1 MAWGRLLQLGK
12 PLTRS
17 SISEFTPV
25 WWRSFSSF
33 PQSAMETF
41 ESGAQVTRSSN
52 GDGLDAVTCGRGDK
66 KTKRGKRFK
75 GSFGNPREQRG
86 TTTRRLRKNWQLSYD
101 PLLPVHAQP
110 FPPVLAQ
117 YSQFLISESGNSSSE
132 CTHDI
137 PSSLNCLVKTSTQM
151 TKNSVRAIVQRYFGS
166 PRECHG
172 LFEEFRWELKP

>member
-110 FPPVLAQ
+110 FPPVLA
-117 YSQFLISESGNSSSE
+117 
-132 CTHDI
+132 
-137 PSSLNCLVKTSTQM
+137 
-151 TKNSVRAIVQRYFGS
+151 
-166 PRECHG
+166 
-172 LFEEFRWELKP
+172 